1 MVFAI
6 HRHESAMGVHVS
18 LILNLPSHFPPHPI
32 PQGHPSALAL
42 SARIEG
48 ILMNPKKKKLQNIV
62 EYLLKGSKNH
72 EGKTHLDNS
81 LYEPKAHQ
89 MRASAI

>member
-48 ILMNPKKKKLQNIV
+48 ILMNPKKKKITEHSGVPPQRV
-62 EYLLKGSKNH
+62 KKS
-72 EGKTHLDNS
+72 
-81 LYEPKAHQ
+81 
-89 MRASAI
+89 